1 MDKEGGNKRKW
12 ENLSPFPHSL
22 FFSSS
27 FSHSLSIF
35 SQPGCQAGTNCAA
48 LYEIMVIF
56 RRVSLLSVSENSA
69 SEKAR
74 VQVMS
79 KIWNKNHEKKSK
91 RPSLSFTIFASLP
104 FFPRKGARHAR
115 HPLRS
120 GLFTMIAQLPIE
132 AQLARGKAGVGIV
145 NPAFDGWETT
155 TPVHNGPAV
164 N

>member
-1 MDKEGGNKRKW
+1 M
-12 ENLSPFPHSL
+12 P
-22 FFSSS
+22 
-27 FSHSLSIF
+27 
-35 SQPGCQAGTNCAA
+35 NCAA

-79 KIWNKNHEKKSK
+79 KIWNHEKKSK

-145 NPAFDGWETT
+145 NLAFDGWETT